1 MVTSMKHFADL
12 PPLFNQIPQPW
23 LGIGGVVWFSP
34 FEPTVKDEQLQA
46 TPSARSNMAF
56 RDHLAAATHESAPI
70 SLVHGMLEHSRK
82 NQHAMTLYTNIN
94 ECPGHRAAVN
104 MLTRDRLC
112 AAIGIEPEAYI
123 DTLGWAMDHPSTPAV
138 VPHYE
143 AACLENIAEKVD
155 LRTIPIPHHWPED
168 RGRYS
173 SASIIIAED
182 NGIRN
187 VSFHRQFLRDEN
199 HLVVRLVPRHLRTM
213 VNQARSEG
221 REVSVA
227 IVNAPDPVVLL
238 AAAMSFNENID
249 ELTIA
254 AALHEKLYGTPLRL
268 VELPNGVQ
276 APADA
281 EYVWWGRIT
290 LEDDDEGP
298 YVDITGTVDDV
309 RQEPVIAVDG
319 LAHRNDPIF
328 HALIPGEAEHKTLMG
343 LPRAPTIKAAVNKV
357 VECTD
362 VHMTEG
368 GCGWLGAVLKIRKKH
383 ADDGM
388 RAIQAAFDG
397 HKSMKMVTVV
407 DEDIDITDPVRV
419 EWAMMT
425 RWQPDKDTL
434 ILSNQKGSSLDPSRY
449 ADGNTS
455 KIGYDATIDFGV
467 DPSGFMSVQ

>member
-1 MVTSMKHFADL
+1 
-12 PPLFNQIPQPW
+12 
-23 LGIGGVVWFSP
+23 
-34 FEPTVKDEQLQA
+34 
-46 TPSARSNMAF
+46 MAF
-56 RDHLAAATHESAPI
+56 RDHLAAATIEKGEI
-70 SLVHGMLEHSRK
+70 SLIHEMLEHSQSS
-82 NQHAMTLYTNIN
+82 NHAMTIFENIT
-94 ECPGHRAAVN
+94 ECPGHKSAIN

-123 DTLGWAMDHPSTPAV
+123 DTLGWAMTNPSTPVLVDTDDA
-138 VPHYE
+138 P
-143 AACLENIAEKVD
+143 CMENRAQEVD
-155 LRTIPIPHHWPED
+155 LNLIPIPHHWPAD

-173 SASIIIAED
+173 SASIIIAQD

-187 VSFHRQFLRDEN
+187 VSFHRQFLRDKN

-213 VNQARSEG
+213 VMNARSEG

-227 IVNAPDPVVLL
+227 VVNAPDPVVLL

-254 AALHEKLYGTPLRL
+254 AALHEKLYGTPLQL

-276 APADA
+276 IPADA
-281 EYVWWGRIT
+281 EYAWWGRIT

-309 RQEPVIAVDG
+309 RQEPVIEIDG
-319 LAHRNDPIF
+319 LTHRDNPIF

-343 LPRAPTIKAAVNKV
+343 LPRAPTIKAAVNEV
-357 VECTD
+357 VNCVD

-368 GCGWLGAVLKIRKKH
+368 GCGWLGAVLKIRKENH
-383 ADDGM
+383 DDGM
-388 RAIQAAFDG
+388 KAIEAAFAG
-397 HKSMKMVTVV
+397 HKSMKIVTVV

-425 RWQPDKDTL
+425 RWQPDKDTI
-434 ILSNQKGSSLDPSRY
+434 ILSNQRGSSLDPSRY
-449 ADGNTS
+449 DDGKTS

-467 DPSGFMSVQ
+467 DREGFMSVQ

>member
-1 MVTSMKHFADL
+1 
-12 PPLFNQIPQPW
+12 
-23 LGIGGVVWFSP
+23 
-34 FEPTVKDEQLQA
+34 
-46 TPSARSNMAF
+46 MAF
-56 RDHLAAATHESAPI
+56 RDHLAAATIEKGEI
-70 SLVHGMLEHSRK
+70 SLIHEMLEHSQSS
-82 NQHAMTLYTNIN
+82 NHAMTIFENIT
-94 ECPGHRAAVN
+94 ECPGHKSAIN

-123 DTLGWAMDHPSTPAV
+123 DTLGWAMTNPSTPVLVNADDA
-138 VPHYE
+138 P
-143 AACLENIAEKVD
+143 CMENRAPEVD
-155 LRTIPIPHHWPED
+155 LNLIPIPHHWPAD

-173 SASIIIAED
+173 SASIIIAQD

-187 VSFHRQFLRDEN
+187 VSFHRQFLRDKN

-213 VNQARSEG
+213 VMNARSEG

-227 IVNAPDPVVLL
+227 VVNAPDPVVLL

-254 AALHEKLYGTPLRL
+254 AALHEKLYGTPLQL

-276 APADA
+276 IPADA
-281 EYVWWGRIT
+281 EYAWWGRIT

-309 RQEPVIAVDG
+309 RQEPVIEIDG
-319 LAHRNDPIF
+319 LTHRDNPIF

-343 LPRAPTIKAAVNKV
+343 LPRAPTIKAAVNEV
-357 VECTD
+357 VNCVD

-368 GCGWLGAVLKIRKKH
+368 GCGWLGAVLKIKKENH
-383 ADDGM
+383 DDGLK
-388 RAIQAAFDG
+388 AIEAAFAG
-397 HKSMKMVTVV
+397 HKSMKIVTVV

-425 RWQPDKDTL
+425 RWQPDKDTI
-434 ILSNQKGSSLDPSRY
+434 ILSNQRGSSLDPSRY
-449 ADGNTS
+449 DDGKTS

-467 DPSGFMSVQ
+467 DREGFMSVQ

>member
-1 MVTSMKHFADL
+1 M
-12 PPLFNQIPQPW
+12 
-23 LGIGGVVWFSP
+23 
-34 FEPTVKDEQLQA
+34 TVFD
-46 TPSARSNMAF
+46 
-56 RDHLAAATHESAPI
+56 
-70 SLVHGMLEHSRK
+70 
-82 NQHAMTLYTNIN
+82 NIA

-123 DTLGWAMDHPSTPAV
+123 DTLGWAMDHPSEPEMV
-138 VPHYE
+138 GESE
-143 AACLENIAEKVD
+143 AACLENIANEVD
-155 LRTIPIPHHWPED
+155 LTSIPIPHHWTQD

-173 SASIIIAED
+173 SASIIVAQD

-187 VSFHRQFLRDEN
+187 VSFHRQFLRDKN

-213 VNQARSEG
+213 VMNAREEG

-227 IVNAPDPVVLL
+227 VVNAPDPVVLL
-238 AAAMSFNENID
+238 AAAMSFDDNID

-254 AALHEKLYGTPLRL
+254 AALHEKLYSSPLQL
-268 VELPNGVQ
+268 VELPNGVHV
-276 APADA
+276 PADA
-281 EYVWWGRIT
+281 EYVWWGRVT

-309 RQEPVIAVDG
+309 RQEPVIEIDG
-319 LAHRNDPIF
+319 LAHRNNPIF

-343 LPRAPTIKAAVNKV
+343 LPRAPTIKAAVSEV
-357 VECTD
+357 VECSD

-368 GCGWLGAVLKIRKKH
+368 GCGWLGAVLKINKKH
-383 ADDGM
+383 PDDGM
-388 RAIQAAFDG
+388 RAIEAAFAG
-397 HKSMKMVTVV
+397 HKSMKIVTVV

-434 ILSNQKGSSLDPSRY
+434 ILSNQRGSSLDPSRY
-449 ADGNTS
+449 SDGKTS

-467 DPSGFMSVQ
+467 ERDGFMSVQ

>member
-1 MVTSMKHFADL
+1 
-12 PPLFNQIPQPW
+12 
-23 LGIGGVVWFSP
+23 
-34 FEPTVKDEQLQA
+34 
-46 TPSARSNMAF
+46 MAF
-56 RDHLAAATHESAPI
+56 RDHLGAATVETTKVSLIHE
-70 SLVHGMLEHSRK
+70 MLHHS
-82 NQHAMTLYTNIN
+82 QASGHAMTVFENIA

-112 AAIGIEPEAYI
+112 AAIGIDPEAYI
-123 DTLGWAMDHPSTPAV
+123 DTLGWAMGHPSTPELV
-138 VPHYE
+138 SREE
-143 AACLENIAEKVD
+143 AACFENTIDDVD
-155 LRTIPIPHHWPED
+155 LRRIPIPHHWPQD

-173 SASIIIAED
+173 SASIIIAQD

-213 VNQARSEG
+213 VMNARSEG
-221 REVSVA
+221 REVNVA
-227 IVNAPDPVVLL
+227 VVNAPDPVVLL

-254 AALHEKLYGTPLRL
+254 AALHEKLYNTPLQL
-268 VELPNGVQ
+268 VELPNGVHV
-276 APADA
+276 PADA
-281 EYVWWGRIT
+281 EYVWWGKIT
-290 LEDDDEGP
+290 LDDDDEGP

-309 RQEPVIAVDG
+309 RQEPVIEIDG
-319 LAHRNDPIF
+319 LTHRDNPIF

-343 LPRAPTIKAAVNKV
+343 LPRAPTIKAAVNDV
-357 VECTD
+357 VECLD

-368 GCGWLGAVLKIRKKH
+368 GCGWLGAVLKIRKQNP
-383 ADDGM
+383 DDGM
-388 RAIQAAFDG
+388 KAIQAAFDG
-397 HKSMKMVTVV
+397 HKSMKIVTVV

-434 ILSNQKGSSLDPSRY
+434 ILRDQRGSSLDPSRY
-449 ADGNTS
+449 EDGRTS

-467 DPSGFMSVQ
+467 NREGFMSVQ

>member
-1 MVTSMKHFADL
+1 
-12 PPLFNQIPQPW
+12 
-23 LGIGGVVWFSP
+23 
-34 FEPTVKDEQLQA
+34 
-46 TPSARSNMAF
+46 MAF
-56 RDHLAAATHESAPI
+56 RDHLDAAMLEKEEV
-70 SLVHGMLEHSRK
+70 SLVHGMLHHSQAS
-82 NQHAMTLYTNIN
+82 QHTMTVFENIS

-123 DTLGWAMDHPSTPAV
+123 DTLGWAMHHPGEPVLVDAEHA
-138 VPHYE
+138 P
-143 AACLENIAEKVD
+143 CLEHIAKDVD
-155 LRTIPIPHHWPED
+155 LRNIPIPHHWPQD

-173 SASIIIAED
+173 SASIIIAQD
-182 NGIRN
+182 NGVRN
-187 VSFHRQFLRDEN
+187 VSFHRQFLRDAN

-213 VNQARSEG
+213 VMNAREEG

-254 AALHEKLYGTPLRL
+254 ASLHEKLYGTPLEL
-268 VELPNGVQ
+268 VELPNGVH

-290 LEDDDEGP
+290 LENDDEGP

-309 RQEPVIAVDG
+309 RQEPVIEVDG
-319 LAHRNDPIF
+319 LSHRTEPIF

-343 LPRAPTIKAAVNKV
+343 LPRAPTIKAAVNEV

-368 GCGWLGAVLKIRKKH
+368 GCGWLGAVLKINKQH

-388 RAIQAAFDG
+388 KAIQAAFDG

-407 DEDIDITDPVRV
+407 DQDIDITDPVRV

-467 DPSGFMSVQ
+467 DKEGFMSVQ

>member
-1 MVTSMKHFADL
+1 
-12 PPLFNQIPQPW
+12 
-23 LGIGGVVWFSP
+23 
-34 FEPTVKDEQLQA
+34 
-46 TPSARSNMAF
+46 MAF
-56 RDHLAAATHESAPI
+56 RDHLDAAMLEKEAV
-70 SLVHGMLEHSRK
+70 SLVHGMLHHSQAS
-82 NQHAMTLYTNIN
+82 QHTMTVFENIT

-123 DTLGWAMDHPSTPAV
+123 DTLGWAMHHPRDPVIVDAKHAS
-138 VPHYE
+138 
-143 AACLENIAEKVD
+143 CLENIAEDVD
-155 LRTIPIPHHWPED
+155 LRTIPIPHHWPQD

-173 SASIIIAED
+173 SASIIIAQD

-187 VSFHRQFLRDEN
+187 VSFHRQFLRDAN

-213 VNQARSEG
+213 VMNAREEG

-254 AALHEKLYGTPLRL
+254 ASLHEKLYGTPLEL
-268 VELPNGVQ
+268 VELPNGVH

-290 LEDDDEGP
+290 LENDDEGP

-309 RQEPVIAVDG
+309 RQEPVIEVDG
-319 LAHRNDPIF
+319 LSHRTDPIF

-343 LPRAPTIKAAVNKV
+343 LPRAPTIKAAVNEV

-368 GCGWLGAVLKIRKKH
+368 GCGWLGAVLKINKQH

-388 RAIQAAFDG
+388 KAIQAAFDG

-407 DEDIDITDPVRV
+407 DQDIDITDPVRV

-467 DPSGFMSVQ
+467 DKEGFMSVQ

>member
-1 MVTSMKHFADL
+1 
-12 PPLFNQIPQPW
+12 
-23 LGIGGVVWFSP
+23 
-34 FEPTVKDEQLQA
+34 
-46 TPSARSNMAF
+46 MAF
-56 RDHLAAATHESAPI
+56 RDHLAAATIEKGEI
-70 SLVHGMLEHSRK
+70 SLIHEMLEHSQSS
-82 NQHAMTLYTNIN
+82 NHAMTIFENIT
-94 ECPGHRAAVN
+94 ECPGHKSAIN

-123 DTLGWAMDHPSTPAV
+123 DTLGWAMTNPSTPVLVNADDA
-138 VPHYE
+138 P
-143 AACLENIAEKVD
+143 CMENRAPEVD
-155 LRTIPIPHHWPED
+155 LNLIPIPHHWPAD

-173 SASIIIAED
+173 SASIIIAQD

-187 VSFHRQFLRDEN
+187 VSFHRQFLRDKN

-213 VNQARSEG
+213 VMNARSEG

-227 IVNAPDPVVLL
+227 VVNAPDPVVLL

-254 AALHEKLYGTPLRL
+254 AALHEKLYGTPLQL

-276 APADA
+276 IPADA
-281 EYVWWGRIT
+281 EYAWWGRIT

-309 RQEPVIAVDG
+309 RQEPVIEIDG
-319 LAHRNDPIF
+319 LTHRDNPIF

-343 LPRAPTIKAAVNKV
+343 LPRAPTIKAAVNEV
-357 VECTD
+357 VNCVD

-368 GCGWLGAVLKIRKKH
+368 GCGWLGAVLKIRKENH
-383 ADDGM
+383 DDGM
-388 RAIQAAFDG
+388 KAIEAAFAG
-397 HKSMKMVTVV
+397 HKSMKIVTVV

-425 RWQPDKDTL
+425 RWQPDKDTI
-434 ILSNQKGSSLDPSRY
+434 ILSNQRGSSLDPSRY
-449 ADGNTS
+449 DDGKTS

-467 DPSGFMSVQ
+467 DREGFMSVQ